1 MKLGMPPSSDDPMKL
16 PTTEDRDPLSIG
28 LSKKSDEDVLDLLLQ
43 RQKQAL
49 DATEEAIPA
58 IAQAASALQRV
69 SQNGGKIGYSGAGSA
84 GLTALTDC
92 LELPGTFGY
101 PPERMRMLFAGGV
114 DNLLQ
119 LAGSF
124 EDNEEAGRRDFS
136 SSGLGKGDILIAVSA
151 SGSTPYTLGTVYAA
165 REARTEVVTLANN
178 ADTPL
183 LQLADHP
190 ILLKT
195 PPEIVAGSTRLGA
208 ASAQKAALNMIST
221 LVALRLGHAVR
232 GHMVNL
238 VADNEKLRLRA
249 QRILQDLTG
258 CEADLAAETLKKAEG
273 RVKVAALMIR
283 KGLDAGGA
291 EKILTENGGNLRP
304 FL

>member
-1 MKLGMPPSSDDPMKL
+1 MKL

-28 LSKKSDEDVLDLLLQ
+28 LNNKSDDDVLTLLLNRQ
-43 RQKQAL
+43 RAAL
-49 DATEEAIPA
+49 DAVEDAIPQISNA
-58 IAQAASALQRV
+58 ANALRKASQA
-69 SQNGGKIGYSGAGSA
+69 NGMIGYAGAGSA
-84 GLTALTDC
+84 GLTALADC
-92 LELPGTFGY
+92 LELPGTFGF
-101 PPERMRMLFAGGV
+101 PPERMRMLYAGGAE
-114 DNLLQ
+114 NLLH
-119 LAGSF
+119 LAGTY
-124 EDNEEAGRRDFS
+124 EDNEDAGGADFR

-151 SGSTPYTLGTVYAA
+151 SGSTPYTLGTFRAA
-165 REARTEVVTLANN
+165 QAAGTETIALSNN
-178 ADTPL
+178 PDTPL
-183 LQLADHP
+183 LDLADHP

-195 PPEIVAGSTRLGA
+195 PPEIIAGSTRLGA

-258 CEADLAAETLKKAEG
+258 CTAETAMSTLLKADG
-273 RVKVAALMIR
+273 RVKVAALMILR
-283 KGLDAGGA
+283 NINSASA
-291 EKILTENGGNLRP
+291 EEALSENNGNLRP